1 VVPGFFAAISFV
13 QPPINDHF
21 GWEWIG
27 ARILRLHQG
36 EELLGIIADASTG
49 TNDEARMTN
58 DEGMTKLE

>member
-1 VVPGFFAAISFV
+1 
-13 QPPINDHF
+13 
-21 GWEWIG
+21 
-27 ARILRLHQG
+27 LHQG